1 MRVFKRLPTAIAAL
15 GLLAIS
21 SGVVHA
27 QGGIAKGYSDI
38 AGVLG
43 IGGIGEAS
51 IALGGRYEKAA
62 DWQSFVVERKHRL
75 CKLQYFCAL
84 VTDFAAMMKRW
95 WE

>member
-21 SGVVHA
+21 SGVVRA
-27 QGGIAKGYSDI
+27 QGGIAKGYSDV

-51 IALGGRYEKAA
+51 IALGGRYEKIIKTLSEMNKGLPGIRAGV
-62 DWQSFVVERKHRL
+62 DWYTFSVVG
-75 CKLQYFCAL
+75 
-84 VTDFAAMMKRW
+84 
-95 WE
+95 